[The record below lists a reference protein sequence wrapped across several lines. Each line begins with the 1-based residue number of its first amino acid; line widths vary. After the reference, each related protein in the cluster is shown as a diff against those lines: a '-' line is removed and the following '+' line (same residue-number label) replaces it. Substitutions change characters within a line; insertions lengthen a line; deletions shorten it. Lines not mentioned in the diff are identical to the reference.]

1 MTEQTPLPEDLEG
14 LAGEYVLGT
23 LDTSERAEAERLL
36 ANNPSFAAAVRRWE
50 DSLSPLSDT
59 IAPETPPDHV
69 WRNIEVALDV
79 EGQAVVSGGPGAE
92 VIDLTRRVAFWRRT
106 AVLTGAIAAGLA
118 GFVVFSGI
126 SDRVFTPAADQR
138 YVAVVNRGGELPAL
152 IVSVDPAEGVV
163 KVRSLAAEQPQGKSL
178 EVWYVA
184 DGAEA
189 PVSLGLVDAKA
200 PTTSLHP
207 ANRADYTRK
216 GGAIAISV
224 EPEGGS
230 PTGLP
235 TGPVVYSGQLVK
247 AE

>member
-23 LDTSERAEAERLL
+23 LDPFERAEAERLL
-36 ANNPSFAAAVRRWE
+36 AAHPAFAEAVRRWE
-50 DSLSPLSDT
+50 DRLSPLSDAT
-59 IAPETPPDHV
+59 APETPPDLA
-69 WRNIEVALDV
+69 WRNIEASLAR
-79 EGQAVVSGGPGAE
+79 EMQASVSGSGGAE
-92 VIDLTRRVAFWRRT
+92 VIDLTRRLAFWRRT
-106 AVLTGAIAAGLA
+106 AVAAGALAAGLA

-126 SDRVFTPAADQR
+126 SDRVFNPAADQR

-184 DGAEA
+184 DGTEA

-200 PTTSLHP
+200 STTSLHP
-207 ANRADYTRK
+207 ANRADYARE
-216 GGAIAISV
+216 GSAIAISV

>member
-1 MTEQTPLPEDLEG
+1 MTDQTPLPEDLEG

-23 LDTSERAEAERLL
+23 LDPNERAEAERLL
-36 ANNPSFAAAVRRWE
+36 AAHPGFAEAVRRWE
-50 DSLSPLSDT
+50 DRLSPLSDT
-59 IAPETPPDHV
+59 TAPEVPPDLV
-69 WRNIEVALDV
+69 WRNLEASLDREASAPA
-79 EGQAVVSGGPGAE
+79 EGATGAE
-92 VIDLTRRVAFWRRT
+92 VIDLTRRLAFWRGT
-106 AVLTGAIAAGLA
+106 AVAAGALAAGLA
-118 GFVVFSGI
+118 GFVLFSGLAE
-126 SDRVFTPAADQR
+126 RVFNPTAGQR

-152 IVSVDPAEGVV
+152 IVSVDPADGVV

-200 PTTSLHP
+200 STTSLHP
-207 ANRADYTRK
+207 TRRADYARK
-216 GGAIAISV
+216 GSAIAISV

-235 TGPVVYSGQLVK
+235 TGPVVYSGKLVK